1 MTPAVLLI
9 FLVVYFSLLLG
20 VAYFTSRKSADN
32 STFFVANRSA
42 KWYMVAFGMIG
53 TALSGVTFI
62 SVPGAVGNSEFGS
75 FQFILGNAVGF
86 IIIAYV
92 LLPMRSEEHTS
103 ELQSLMRI
111 SY

>member
-62 SVPGAVGNSEFGS
+62 SVPGAVGNSEFGY
-75 FQFILGNAVGF
+75 FQ
-86 IIIAYV
+86 
-92 LLPMRSEEHTS
+92 RSEEHTS
-103 ELQSLMRI
+103 ELQSLIRI
-111 SY
+111 SYAVFCLNKKNK